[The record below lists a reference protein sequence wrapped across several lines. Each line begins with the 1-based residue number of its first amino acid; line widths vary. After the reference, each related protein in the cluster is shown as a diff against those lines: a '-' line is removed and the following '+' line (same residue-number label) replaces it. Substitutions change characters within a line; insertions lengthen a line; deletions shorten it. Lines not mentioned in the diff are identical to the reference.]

1 MAQGLGTMQ
10 SRDDRSILLALYRE
24 LEENKDSKNVN
35 LIQKKI
41 DQIIAQNYLRYVN
54 R

>member
-10 SRDDRSILLALYRE
+10 SRDDRSILLALYKE
-24 LEENKDSKNVN
+24 LEENKDATKLP
-35 LIQKKI
+35 LIQNKI
-41 DQIIAQNYLRYVN
+41 NQIIAQNYLQYVN